1 MTDLHTLLAP
11 MSETVILG
19 NGAFPEKESV
29 RQLLR
34 TAKTIICCDGAV
46 NKIATIGITPTV
58 VVGDLDSIAI
68 DQLERLGAIV
78 HPDKSEEYN
87 DMQKALKYCM
97 ANHIDNVLLIG
108 FAGLREDH
116 FIANVSIMAN
126 YSDRLQMT
134 MVTDH
139 GVFNVIHNTTTLPSI
154 PGMQVSIF
162 VKNEHLPLT
171 FHRLKYPVEHRCF
184 QHFWEASL
192 NEALTSD
199 FTIELHGEGCVV
211 VYRVVER

>member
-211 VYRVVER
+211 IYRAVER